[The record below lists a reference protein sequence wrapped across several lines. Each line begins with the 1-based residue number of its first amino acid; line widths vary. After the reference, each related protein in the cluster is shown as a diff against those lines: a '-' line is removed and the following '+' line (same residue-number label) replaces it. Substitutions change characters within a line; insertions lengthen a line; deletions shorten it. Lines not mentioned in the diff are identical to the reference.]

1 MRNFSS
7 TFPPESQPFR
17 CRLLHE
23 LIALL
28 LPSLFPLTIK
38 NTGNSVAPH
47 LRDTF
52 SPKIKILKVHK
63 SIPLSCPYSSPF
75 YCNCFFLF
83 SCPYSSPAPI
93 SAPAPACAPT
103 TPPFVL
109 LLLPHLLPC
118 SCCCS
123 LSLQCSWP
131 CSLHFLLYFIPSYAL
146 SPVPSPVLATP
157 PTLSLRLLLPLILL
171 PSFISARTPDLSTQ
185 LLLIIHITLIHPRSY
200 SYSSPTPAPVP
211 YISCLLL
218 SLILLQPLLFSQ
230 SNSLFSSFFCSLF
243 CSSPCSYSF
252 SSLLLL
258 SLSPAPPPLH
268 RMLPE
273 GLHIADIDRVLAEM

>member
-1 MRNFSS
+1 M
-7 TFPPESQPFR
+7 
-17 CRLLHE
+17 
-23 LIALL
+23 
-28 LPSLFPLTIK
+28 
-38 NTGNSVAPH
+38 
-47 LRDTF
+47 
-52 SPKIKILKVHK
+52 
-63 SIPLSCPYSSPF
+63 SCPCSFPF

-93 SAPAPACAPT
+93 SAPAPACSPT

-131 CSLHFLLYFIPSYAL
+131 CSLHFLLYSIPSYAL
-146 SPVPSPVLATP
+146 FPVPSPVLATP

-171 PSFISARTPDLSTQ
+171 PSFIPAHTPDLSTH
-185 LLLIIHITLIHPRSY
+185 LLLIIHIALIHPHSY

-230 SNSLFSSFFCSLF
+230 SNSFFSSFFCSLF

-273 GLHIADIDRVLAEM
+273 ELHIADIDIVLAEM